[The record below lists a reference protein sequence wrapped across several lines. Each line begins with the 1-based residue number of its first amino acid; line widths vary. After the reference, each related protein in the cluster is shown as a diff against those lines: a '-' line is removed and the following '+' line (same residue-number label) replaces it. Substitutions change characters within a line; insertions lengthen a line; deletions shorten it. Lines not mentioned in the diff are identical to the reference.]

1 MKKFKILGIIA
12 IIAMAANFFLNFEDG
27 WSSFLEGYHEGARTY
42 KSVPD
47 NLYRVSLEVKPM
59 ESIANDSIFN
69 QVAGQKVPYW
79 TSEITTYTQ
88 PSLWITLV
96 MIISALSMF
105 AFIIGFYLFV
115 RFLLEVSKRN
125 VFCEANVWRI
135 RFFVYSYT
143 AIVISMELFAWIAGG
158 AAIAQ
163 TQIPGYQIIDHAEA
177 SPEWTP
183 VIMMIILAECFAIGV
198 KMKEEQDLTI

>member
-12 IIAMAANFFLNFEDG
+12 IIAMAANLILNFEDG

-47 NLYRVSLEVKPM
+47 NLYRVSLEVKPLG
-59 ESIANDSIFN
+59 SIANDSIFN

-105 AFIIGFYLFV
+105 AFIIGFYLFI

-143 AIVISMELFAWIAGG
+143 AIVVSMELFAWIAGG

-163 TQIPGYQIIDHAEA
+163 TQIPGYQIIDHAET
-177 SPEWTP
+177 SPEWMP

>member
-1 MKKFKILGIIA
+1 MKKFRILGIIA
-12 IIAMAANFFLNFEDG
+12 IVVMIANRTFNFEDG
-27 WSSFLEGYHEGARTY
+27 WSSFLEGYHEGARSY

-47 NLYRVSLEVKPM
+47 NLYRVSLEVKPL

-69 QVAGQKVPYW
+69 QVAEQKVPYQI
-79 TSEITTYTQ
+79 SEITTYAQ
-88 PSLWITLV
+88 PSPWIILV

-105 AFIIGFYLFV
+105 AFIFGFYFFI
-115 RFLLEVSKRN
+115 RFLFEVSKRN

-143 AIVISMELFAWIAGG
+143 AIIVSMELFAWIAGG

-177 SPEWTP
+177 SPAWLP
-183 VIMMIILAECFAIGV
+183 VIMMIILAECFVMGV

>member
-1 MKKFKILGIIA
+1 MKKFKKLGIIS
-12 IIAMAANFFLNFEDG
+12 IIAMVVGIAINFDDG
-27 WSSFLEGYHEGARTY
+27 LRSFNEGRKEGENSY
-42 KSVPD
+42 KSIPD
-47 NLYRVSLEVKPM
+47 NLYRVSLEVVPI
-59 ESIANDSIFN
+59 EGTTNDSIFN
-69 QVAGQKVPYW
+69 EVAERKLPYQV
-79 TSEITTYTQ
+79 SEITTYTQ
-88 PSLWITLV
+88 PSQWITLV
-96 MIISALSMF
+96 MILTAFSMF
-105 AFIIGFYLFV
+105 AFIFGFCFFV
-115 RFLLEVSKRN
+115 RFLIEVSKRN

-143 AIVISMELFAWIAGG
+143 AIIVSMELFAWIAGS

-177 SPEWTP
+177 SPSWIP

>member
-1 MKKFKILGIIA
+1 MKKFRILGIIA
-12 IIAMAANFFLNFEDG
+12 ILVMIANITFNFEDG
-27 WSSFLEGYHEGARTY
+27 WSSFLEGYHEGARSY

-47 NLYRVSLEVKPM
+47 NLYRVSLEVKPL

-143 AIVISMELFAWIAGG
+143 AIVVSMELFAWIAGG

-163 TQIPGYQIIDHAEA
+163 TQIPGYQIIDHAET
-177 SPEWTP
+177 SPEWMP

>member
-1 MKKFKILGIIA
+1 MKVVPIEGI
-12 IIAMAANFFLNFEDG
+12 
-27 WSSFLEGYHEGARTY
+27 S
-42 KSVPD
+42 
-47 NLYRVSLEVKPM
+47 
-59 ESIANDSIFN
+59 NDSIFN
-69 QVAGQKVPYW
+69 QVAERKVPYQV
-79 TSEITTYTQ
+79 SEITTYTQ
-88 PSLWITLV
+88 PSKWITLV
-96 MIISALSMF
+96 MIISGFSCI
-105 AFIIGFYLFV
+105 AFIIAFILFIQ
-115 RFLLEVSKRN
+115 FLFEVSKRN

-135 RFFVYSYT
+135 RFLVYSYT

-177 SPEWTP
+177 SPSWIP

>member
-47 NLYRVSLEVKPM
+47 NLYRVSLEVKPL

-143 AIVISMELFAWIAGG
+143 AIVVSMELFAWIAGG

-163 TQIPGYQIIDHAEA
+163 TQIPGYQIINHAEA

>member
-1 MKKFKILGIIA
+1 MKKFRILGIIA

-47 NLYRVSLEVKPM
+47 NLYRVSLEVKPL

-143 AIVISMELFAWIAGG
+143 AIVVSMELFAWIAGG

>member
-1 MKKFKILGIIA
+1 MKKFRILGIIA
-12 IIAMAANFFLNFEDG
+12 IIAMLANIAINFEDG
-27 WSSFLEGYHEGARTY
+27 WRSFKKGYEEGARSHNTI
-42 KSVPD
+42 PD
-47 NLYRVSLEVKPM
+47 NLYPVSLEVIPI
-59 ESIANDSIFN
+59 ERSANDSIFN
-69 QVAGQKVPYW
+69 QVAERKVPYQV
-79 TSEITTYTQ
+79 SEITTYTQ
-88 PSLWITLV
+88 PSKWITLV
-96 MIISALSMF
+96 MIISGFSCI
-105 AFIIGFYLFV
+105 AFIIAFILFIQ
-115 RFLLEVSKRN
+115 FLFEVSKRN
-125 VFCEANVWRI
+125 VFCESNVWRI

-143 AIVISMELFAWIAGG
+143 AIVVSMELFAWIAGG

>member
-12 IIAMAANFFLNFEDG
+12 IIAMAANLILNFEDG

-47 NLYRVSLEVKPM
+47 NLYRVSLEVKPL

-69 QVAGQKVPYW
+69 QVSGQKVPYW

-143 AIVISMELFAWIAGG
+143 AIVVSMELFAWIAGG

>member
-12 IIAMAANFFLNFEDG
+12 IIAMATNFIINFEDG
-27 WSSFLEGYHEGARTY
+27 WSSFLKGYHEGARSHKTI
-42 KSVPD
+42 PN
-47 NLYRVSLEVKPM
+47 NLYRVSLEVMPT
-59 ESIANDSIFN
+59 EGTTNDSIFN
-69 QVAGQKVPYW
+69 EVAERKLPYQV
-79 TSEITTYTQ
+79 SEITTYTQ
-88 PSLWITLV
+88 PSQWITLV
-96 MIISALSMF
+96 MILTAFSMF
-105 AFIIGFYLFV
+105 AFIFGFCFFV
-115 RFLLEVSKRN
+115 RFLIEVSKRN

-143 AIVISMELFAWIAGG
+143 AIIVSMELFAWIAGS

-177 SPEWTP
+177 SPSWIP

>member
-1 MKKFKILGIIA
+1 MKKFRILGIIS
-12 IIAMAANFFLNFEDG
+12 IIAMVVGIAINFDDG
-27 WSSFLEGYHEGARTY
+27 LRSFNEGRKEGENSY
-42 KSVPD
+42 KSIPD
-47 NLYRVSLEVKPM
+47 NLYRVSLEVVPI
-59 ESIANDSIFN
+59 EGTTNDSIFN
-69 QVAGQKVPYW
+69 EVAERKLPYQV
-79 TSEITTYTQ
+79 SEITTYTQ
-88 PSLWITLV
+88 PSQWITLV
-96 MIISALSMF
+96 MILTAFSMF
-105 AFIIGFYLFV
+105 AFIFGFCFFV
-115 RFLLEVSKRN
+115 RFLIEVSKRN

-143 AIVISMELFAWIAGG
+143 AIVVSMELFAWIAGS

-177 SPEWTP
+177 SPAWLP

>member
-12 IIAMAANFFLNFEDG
+12 IIAMAANFILNFEDD

-143 AIVISMELFAWIAGG
+143 AIVVSMELFAWIAGG

>member
-42 KSVPD
+42 KSVPN
-47 NLYRVSLEVKPM
+47 NLYRVSLEVKPL

-79 TSEITTYTQ
+79 KSEITTYTQ

-143 AIVISMELFAWIAGG
+143 AIVVSMELFAWIAGG